1 MNNRL
6 INNEGAQ
13 APLLYSQGIPKFL
26 NKFGKKFDTNEK
38 KSTEKVGAHRNNE
51 VGNTTIGLTSNESIA
66 SPDKSV
72 NAQNEINSTIRG
84 LEDDFLT
91 GVSPEE
97 LADIESEVDRRL
109 ALQDEQIIT
118 LQEQINELT
127 GQRDDLFR
135 ARMILTAVI
144 KYSLT
149 FYGFSV

>member
-6 INNEGAQ
+6 INN
-13 APLLYSQGIPKFL
+13 
-26 NKFGKKFDTNEK
+26 
-38 KSTEKVGAHRNNE
+38 VGEAKDGTYHIYELTHKLRDSAHRINDVERSVDNALE
-51 VGNTTIGLTSNESIA
+51 TESLNDILTT
-66 SPDKSV
+66 PDNSV
-72 NAQNEINSTIRG
+72 KPSTIRG

-91 GVSPEE
+91 GASSEE
-97 LADIESEVDRRL
+97 LADIESEVDRRP

-127 GQRDDLFR
+127 GQRDDLLR

-149 FYGFSV
+149 FCGFSV